1 MGKSGELAD
10 KHLFCRWNGTL
21 ILANRREARLCLR
34 NAAHAVAPRC
44 GWFANGNGSQVP
56 ICDILTRVYS

>member
-34 NAAHAVAPRC
+34 NAAHALRVPVLVVCKRK
-44 GWFANGNGSQVP
+44 WFASA
-56 ICDILTRVYS
+56 DL